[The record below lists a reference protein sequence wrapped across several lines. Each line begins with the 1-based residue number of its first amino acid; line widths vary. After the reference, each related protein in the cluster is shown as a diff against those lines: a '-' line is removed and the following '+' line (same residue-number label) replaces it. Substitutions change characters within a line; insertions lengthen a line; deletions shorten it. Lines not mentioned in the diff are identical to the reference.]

1 MDRLFLFFIGDIIMQ
16 QVTPTIPRTEQAI
29 FNLLCLIDEFYDLKH
44 EFSIQDIAQIEQE
57 VERFRSILQR
67 KQSLP
72 LLGFPCTV

>member
-29 FNLLCLIDEFYDLKH
+29 FNLIRIVNELYDLKH